1 MAGNKRKTATSTA
14 LRNKAEAKRLRAAAH
29 ALEAPPY
36 NDPLGADIMRHDAGE
51 LEQEAD
57 ASLTL
62 ETKPNI
68 GTGGE
73 LVPTEEQPGQVASL
87 IDTVEQPD
95 AATSEA
101 SMERLQLALEVDA
114 AGLAVDAAETIQ
126 ARNSLE
132 KMLAHQMAAAH
143 KLAMEFAG
151 HARRLSEDAA
161 GDIYERRQTDS
172 VEAARAANASA
183 RMMDSF
189 QKGLLALAKVRT
201 GGRQTV
207 TVQHVNVND
216 GGQAVVTGG
225 IKTGDNRERCLI
237 CGR

>member
-1 MAGNKRKTATSTA
+1 MSAKKPKRAPSEA
-14 LRNKAEAKRLRAAAH
+14 LRDKAEAKRLRATAVV
-29 ALEAPPY
+29 LESPAY
-36 NDPLGADIMRHDAGE
+36 KDPHGADIMRYDADH
-51 LEQEAD
+51 LERQAV

-62 ETKPNI
+62 ETKPDV
-68 GTGGE
+68 GAGGE
-73 LVPTEEQPGQVASL
+73 LVPSGDQLGRGASL
-87 IDTVEQPD
+87 IDTVEHPD
-95 AATSEA
+95 AVTSEA
-101 SMERLQLALEVDA
+101 SMERLSLANDGPDCVA
-114 AGLAVDAAETIQ
+114 LAVDAAETIQ

-151 HARRLSEDAA
+151 QARRLSEDAA
-161 GDIYERRQTDS
+161 ADPYESRESKS
-172 VEAARAANASA
+172 VEAARTANASA

-189 QKGLLALAKVRT
+189 QKGFLALAKVRT

-225 IKTGDNRERCLI
+225 ITTGGNHER
-237 CGR
+237 